1 MSRGGQQYGTDA
13 HHHRAV
19 SSCSRREDGMTAPLT
34 AATAQVAALGNAT
47 KALRGV
53 VTAALTA
60 HPGAQAVSV
69 TPKVQGDHAVAE
81 ITLLENGAMTTV
93 SEPLG

>member
-1 MSRGGQQYGTDA
+1 MQQQASGEHDMCEDNA
-13 HHHRAV
+13 NL
-19 SSCSRREDGMTAPLT
+19 RE
-34 AATAQVAALGNAT
+34 
-47 KALRGV
+47 KALRVV

-81 ITLLENGAMTTV
+81 ITFLEHGAMTTV
-93 SEPLG
+93 SAPLGKGGGRLPR